1 MPVSR
6 ALRRLL
12 GIRELEEEQCRA
24 ALESAVTERARLQKA
39 LDMASER
46 GRRGR
51 ALIAKSARSGELCD
65 RLAGLEEVRSVP
77 LLSDILSERIA
88 AAELHVTERYQDYLS
103 SRTRRRQV
111 ETLNE
116 DAEKKVVQLG
126 ARRSQQEMDEWFRSR
141 A

>member
-24 ALESAVTERARLQKA
+24 ALESAVAERARLQKA
-39 LDMASER
+39 LDMAFER
-46 GRRGR
+46 ARRGR
-51 ALIAKSARSGELCD
+51 ALITTSARSGELSD
-65 RLAGLEEVRSVP
+65 RLAGLEEARSAP
-77 LLSDILSERIA
+77 LLSDILSDRIA
-88 AAELHVTERYQDYLS
+88 ASELQVNERYQHYLS
-103 SRTRRRQV
+103 SRIRRRQV

-116 DAEKKVVQLG
+116 DAEKKEVQLG